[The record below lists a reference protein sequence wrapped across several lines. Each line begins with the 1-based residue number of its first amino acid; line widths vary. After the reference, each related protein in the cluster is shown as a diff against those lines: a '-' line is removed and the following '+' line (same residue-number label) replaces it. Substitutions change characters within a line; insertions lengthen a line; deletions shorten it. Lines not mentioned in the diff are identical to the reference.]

1 MRRSGVIYLPSAEN
15 ISIIPLFLSQSSG
28 LLFPRQISVI
38 SLAET
43 RLPADP
49 NMSRREPRVSLDV
62 LLLTPGDPLP
72 FNLCPLSF
80 FKKTQK
86 KMRTLGRLIR
96 TCSMLRSRGLP
107 HRWLIII
114 NASVLTSHFGRHP
127 QSPLHD
133 RIYFSFVAAS
143 YTLTKTPTRS
153 VFVCIRIYTRIRS
166 ASPFLS
172 PL

>member
-15 ISIIPLFLSQSSG
+15 ISTVPLFLSQSSG
-28 LLFPRQISVI
+28 LLSPHQISVI

-62 LLLTPGDPLP
+62 LLLTPGVP
-72 FNLCPLSF
+72 LCPLSF

-114 NASVLTSHFGRHP
+114 NASVLTSHFGRHH